1 MTSVDFTPLF
11 RSSIGFERLS
21 RLLDTAMQT
30 DPQAYAYPPY
40 NIEKAGENHYRIVMA
55 VAGFTADDIEITSE
69 PNQLKIAGKGREQGH
84 NGSLLHRGIAMRAF
98 ERRFQLADHIRVDG
112 AELRDGMLTVDLVRE
127 IPEALKPRRIEIQ
140 SGAATS
146 HPAVEGQA
154 QVKAA

>member
-40 NIEKAGENHYRIVMA
+40 NIERLGNDHYRIVMA

-69 PNQLKIAGKGREQGH
+69 PNQLKIVGKGREQGE
-84 NGSLLHRGIAMRAF
+84 GASLLHRGIATRAF
-98 ERRFQLADHIRVDG
+98 ERRFQLADHIRVDDAG
-112 AELRDGMLTVDLVRE
+112 LKDGLLTVELVRE

-140 SGAATS
+140 SGEKT
-146 HPAVEGQA
+146 PPVVENKSKS
-154 QVKAA
+154 KAA